1 MSQNRDL
8 RFLGDSNSPYFI
20 GVDLGGTNVK
30 VGVVDD
36 DGRSLSRL
44 SIPTEGE
51 QGAERCAR
59 RMGEAVKEAV
69 LRAGLA
75 PSDVARVGF
84 GCPGTIDIPAGK
96 FIVPVNIPGASWHHF
111 PIRDRLAEHSGYEV
125 SFLNDAAAA
134 AYGEYWIGSGRE
146 FTSMMLLTLGT
157 GVGCG
162 IIVHDLNIAGE
173 HSHGAECG
181 HIIIDYHEDGRLCGC
196 GKRGH
201 FEAYASA
208 TAMTKFAEEALE
220 RGCRTSVRAR
230 LAGGEELTPK
240 LLAEE
245 AEKGDAFSL
254 ERVREQAKF
263 LAVGIVSLAHTVDP
277 SAVLL
282 GGAMTFGGKDSRL
295 GRQFLAWIQEEIN
308 HRAFPIVAEKLILDF
323 ATLGGDAGY
332 IGAAGT
338 ARADYYKGLQK
349 G

>member
-1 MSQNRDL
+1 MSQNQTFISL
-8 RFLGDSNSPYFI
+8 EQSKPPYFA

-36 DGRSLSRL
+36 EGRSLSRL

-51 QGAERCAR
+51 QGAERSTR
-59 RMGEAVKEAV
+59 RMGDAVKEAV
-69 LRAGLA
+69 ARAGLQ

-96 FIVPVNIPGASWHHF
+96 FIVPVNIPGESWHHF
-111 PIRDRLAEHSGYEV
+111 PVRDRLAEHSGYEV

-134 AYGEYWIGSGRE
+134 AYGEYWIGSGKE
-146 FTSMMLLTLGT
+146 YTSLMLLTLGT
-157 GVGCG
+157 GIGCG

-181 HIIIDYHEDGRLCGC
+181 HIIIDYHESGRLCGC

-208 TAMTKFAEEALE
+208 TAMTKLAEEALE
-220 RGCRTSVRAR
+220 NGRQTSVRGR
-230 LAGGEELTPK
+230 LAAGEELTPK

-245 AEKGDAFSL
+245 AAKGDAFSL
-254 ERVREQAKF
+254 ERVQEQAKF

-282 GGAMTFGGKDSRL
+282 GGAMTFGGKGSSL
-295 GRQFLAWIQEEIN
+295 GEQFLAWIKEEIN
-308 HRAFPIVAEKLILDF
+308 RRAFPIVAENLILDF

-338 ARADYYKGLQK
+338 ARADFYKK
-349 G
+349 K